1 MEPSAKEEKKKNSPG
16 IKAEEAG
23 SQMPPPEDFFAMK
36 SEIDDDMRD
45 FLAHMKREK
54 EVVDVPDIEMPGEE
68 ADPETGEPI
77 SDEDKGHLRDLNY
90 TQEQKFWAE
99 LMLIQLDK
107 SMAWIGGLIAKE
119 DPAKYR
125 MRKAKSEEDD
135 YEVALTAALINKYH
149 VKFSLEFA
157 LAFLLLGKYGM
168 MVTKVQADVRA
179 KKKATAEA
187 AKKQQDAERR
197 ANHDSDR

>member
-1 MEPSAKEEKKKNSPG
+1 MEPLTKEETKKNSPE
-16 IKAEEAG
+16 AEAEQTG
-23 SQMPPPEDFFAMK
+23 SKMPPPEDFFTMK
-36 SEIDDDMRD
+36 TEIDDDMRD
-45 FLAHMKREK
+45 FLSHMKREK

-68 ADPETGEPI
+68 EPI

-119 DPAKYR
+119 DPGKYR
-125 MRKAKSEEDD
+125 MRKKKSEEDD
-135 YEVALTAALINKYH
+135 YEVALTAALINKYQ

-168 MVTKVQADVRA
+168 MATKVQTDVRA
-179 KKKATAEA
+179 KKKAEAEE
-187 AKKQQDAERR
+187 AKKQQDAARR
-197 ANHDSDR
+197 PNHNSDR

>member
-1 MEPSAKEEKKKNSPG
+1 MEPLTKEETKKNSPEAE
-16 IKAEEAG
+16 AEETG
-23 SQMPPPEDFFAMK
+23 SKMPPPEDFFAMK

-45 FLAHMKREK
+45 FLSHMKREK
-54 EVVDVPDIEMPGEE
+54 EVVDAPDIEMPGEE
-68 ADPETGEPI
+68 AGPETGEPI
-77 SDEDKGHLRDLNY
+77 SDEDKGHLRDLDY

-119 DPAKYR
+119 DPSKYR
-125 MRKAKSEEDD
+125 MRKKKSEEDD
-135 YEVALTAALINKYH
+135 YEVALTAALINKYQ

-168 MVTKVQADVRA
+168 MATKVQADVRA
-179 KKKATAEA
+179 KKKAEA
-187 AKKQQDAERR
+187 QEAKKQQDAARR
-197 ANHDSDR
+197 PNHNSDR